1 MYLTWLAF
9 RTKAGVVLKKN
20 QKLKTKH
27 RVPVNAGSGG
37 GPGSIFLFLKECCF
51 RGRLGLGFVSTL
63 TQTLTLK
70 QHSFFLKK
78 DKPRTPAPNP
88 RFADT
93 QQHLMPVS
101 AGYNY
106 LN

>member
-1 MYLTWLAF
+1 MYFDVTGF
-9 RTKAGVVLKKN
+9 SNEGRCCSKKN

-27 RVPVNAGSGG
+27 RVPVKRGVGRRSGVY
-37 GPGSIFLFLKECCF
+37 ILFLKECCF

-70 QHSFFLKK
+70 QHSFFFLK
-78 DKPRTPAPNP
+78 DKPRTPAPTP
-88 RFADT
+88 SFTDT